1 MHSDK
6 ALYYDCAK
14 LSL

>member
-6 ALYYDCAK
+6 ALYYDCDK
-14 LSL
+14 VSH